1 MRAANGNN
9 LQVATDMAGLTGKT
23 PSRVAINDELKPM
36 NQFAQCRAMHQY
48 YRDIFTR
55 NIYLP
60 EADVMPSHLVAEVL
74 HFWSTDYAAMEPAI
88 MAAPTPPDLNEEKAL
103 AIKHLLCAATLANQA
118 FDSKKQGHQVAA
130 VDGLSEQVTAH
141 VVEALQ
147 RDDSVNFV
155 VVAIQLLFRV
165 GEIDGA
171 VFLISNHLSNLS
183 NSAPVLKI
191 LLLICLMEEDYNQA
205 QVVIQ
210 ALTADSALIEEESL
224 VLLMI
229 VCGIYK
235 LGGCPDSF
243 IDFRPLTE
251 PLPLPYYSRYTWHI
265 PKAATGNTTVLV
277 SCDPKYFFNH
287 AQALVASVYETN
299 GTALD
304 VHLHIYNC
312 DARCEARVHEIQ
324 AAFPGLNLSLSSE
337 TIAPVRGINVHF
349 ASRRFVFLRHALEQ
363 FDAPVILLDADC
375 LVRQPWADVHAGLDD
390 ADLIL
395 TCSNGA
401 PLWERVLGGFIYA
414 RPTEAN
420 FRYLDIVARFI
431 DRNLAAENNEWFL
444 DQVALSFALD
454 TLPAVEQMQIRREEA
469 ARLISINHTADAF
482 SWVVTTSKEGI
493 GTYNDYKTSLMAK
506 YLAA

>member
-1 MRAANGNN
+1 MRAARGIHT
-9 LQVATDMAGLTGKT
+9 QVATDMAGLTGKT

-60 EADVMPSHLVAEVL
+60 EADAMPSHLVAEVL
-74 HFWSTDYAAMEPAI
+74 HFWSADYAMMEPAI
-88 MAAPTPPDLNEEKAL
+88 MAAPTPPELDEEKAL

-118 FDSKKQGHQVAA
+118 FDSKKQGHQIAA
-130 VDGLSEQVTAH
+130 AEGFGEKVTAH

-147 RDDSVNFV
+147 RDDSVNV
-155 VVAIQLLFRV
+155 VVAAIQLLFRV
-165 GEIDGA
+165 NEIDGA
-171 VFLISNHLSNLS
+171 VFLISNHLSRLS
-183 NSAPVLKI
+183 TSAPVLKI

-210 ALTADSALIEEESL
+210 ALTADSSLIEEDTMT
-224 VLLMI
+224 LLMI

-243 IDFRPLTE
+243 IDFRPLNE
-251 PLPLPYYSRYTWHI
+251 ALPLPDYSRYAWPV
-265 PKAATGNTTVLV
+265 PKAASGNTTVLV
-277 SCDPKYFFNH
+277 SCDPKYFFDH
-287 AQALVASVYETN
+287 AQALLASVYETN

-312 DARCEARVHEIQ
+312 DARCEERVRDMQ
-324 AAFPGLNLSLSSE
+324 AAFPGLNISLSSE
-337 TIAPVRGINVHF
+337 VIEPVRGINVHF

-375 LVRQPWADVHAGLDD
+375 LVRHSWADVHTRLDN

-395 TCSNGA
+395 TCSDGA

-414 RPTEAN
+414 RSNEAN

-431 DRNLAAENNEWFL
+431 DRNLAAGNSEWFL
-444 DQVALSFALD
+444 DQVALSFGLD
-454 TLPAVEQMQIRREEA
+454 TLPAMEQMQIRREEA
-469 ARLISINHTADAF
+469 GRLISINHTPDAF
-482 SWVVTTSKEGI
+482 SWVVTTAKKGGGS
-493 GTYNDYKTSLMAK
+493 YNDYKISLMAK

>member
-1 MRAANGNN
+1 MRVAKGDH
-9 LQVATDMAGLTGKT
+9 LHVATDMAGLTGKT

-55 NIYLP
+55 AIYLP
-60 EADVMPSHLVAEVL
+60 EADVIPSHLVAEVL

-88 MAAPTPPDLNEEKAL
+88 MAAPMPPELDAEKAL
-103 AIKHLLCAATLANQA
+103 AIKHMLCAATLANQA
-118 FDSKKQGHQVAA
+118 FDSKKQGHQIAA
-130 VDGLSEQVTAH
+130 AEGFGEQVTAH
-141 VVEALQ
+141 VVEALK
-147 RDDSVNFV
+147 RDDSVNLV
-155 VVAIQLLFRV
+155 VAAIQLLFRV

-171 VFLISNHLSNLS
+171 VFLISNHLSRLS

-205 QVVIQ
+205 HVVIQ
-210 ALTADSALIEEESL
+210 ALTSDSSLIEEESL

-243 IDFRPLTE
+243 IDFRPLNE
-251 PLPLPYYSRYTWHI
+251 PLPLPDYSRYTWHI

-277 SCDPKYFFNH
+277 SCDPNYFFDH
-287 AQALVASVYETN
+287 AQALVASVYDTN

-312 DARCEARVHEIQ
+312 DARCEARVREMQ
-324 AAFPGLNLSLSSE
+324 AAFPGLNFSLSSE
-337 TIAPVRGINVHF
+337 VIAPVRGINVHY
-349 ASRRFVFLRHALEQ
+349 ASRRFVFLRYALEQ
-363 FDAPVILLDADC
+363 FDAPVMLLDADC
-375 LVRQPWADVHAGLDD
+375 LVRKPWADVHSRLDD

-395 TCSNGA
+395 TCSDGA

-469 ARLISINHTADAF
+469 ARLISINHTAQAF
-482 SWVVTTSKEGI
+482 SWVVTTSKNG
-493 GTYNDYKTSLMAK
+493 GGAYSDYKTSLMAK

>member
-1 MRAANGNN
+1 MPRREFTP
-9 LQVATDMAGLTGKT
+9 QVATDTAGLTGKT
-23 PSRVAINDELKPM
+23 PLRVAINDELTPM

-55 NIYLP
+55 DIYLP

-74 HFWSTDYAAMEPAI
+74 HFWSTDYAALEPAI
-88 MAAPTPPDLNEEKAL
+88 MAAQTRLDEDNAL
-103 AIKHLLCAATLANQA
+103 AVKHLLCAATLANQA

-130 VDGLSEQVTAH
+130 AEGFGEQVTAH
-141 VVEALQ
+141 VVEALK
-147 RDDSVNFV
+147 RDDSVNLV

-171 VFLISNHLSNLS
+171 VFLISNHLSRLS

-191 LLLICLMEEDYNQA
+191 LLMICLMEEDYNQA
-205 QVVIQ
+205 YVVIQ
-210 ALTADSALIEEESL
+210 ALTADSSLIEEDTL
-224 VLLMI
+224 TLLMI

-243 IDFRPLTE
+243 IDFRPLNE
-251 PLPLPYYSRYTWHI
+251 ALPLPDYSRYTWHI

-277 SCDPKYFFNH
+277 SCDPKYFFDH
-287 AQALVASVYETN
+287 AQALVASVYDTN

-312 DARCEARVHEIQ
+312 DARCEARVRDMQ
-324 AAFPGLNLSLSSE
+324 AAFPGLNVSLSSE
-337 TIAPVRGINVHF
+337 IIEPVRGINVHY

-363 FDAPVILLDADC
+363 FDTPVILLDADC
-375 LVRQPWADVHAGLDD
+375 LVRHPWAEVHARLDN

-395 TCSNGA
+395 TCSDGA

-414 RPTEAN
+414 RPNEAN

-431 DRNLAAENNEWFL
+431 DRNLAAQNNEWFL

-482 SWVVTTSKEGI
+482 SWVVTTAKQG
-493 GTYNDYKTSLMAK
+493 GGAYNDYKTRLMAK

>member
-1 MRAANGNN
+1 
-9 LQVATDMAGLTGKT
+9 
-23 PSRVAINDELKPM
+23 
-36 NQFAQCRAMHQY
+36 MHQY

-88 MAAPTPPDLNEEKAL
+88 MAAPTPPDLDEEKAL

-130 VDGLSEQVTAH
+130 VDGFSEQVTAH

-183 NSAPVLKI
+183 TSAPVLKI

-251 PLPLPYYSRYTWHI
+251 PLPLPDYSRYTWHI

-312 DARCEARVHEIQ
+312 DARCEARVHEMQ

-337 TIAPVRGINVHF
+337 IITPVRGINVHF

-420 FRYLDIVARFI
+420 CRYLDIVARFI

-454 TLPAVEQMQIRREEA
+454 TLPAVEQMRIRREEA

>member
-1 MRAANGNN
+1 
-9 LQVATDMAGLTGKT
+9 MAGLTGKT

-60 EADVMPSHLVAEVL
+60 EADMMPSHLVAEVL
-74 HFWSTDYAAMEPAI
+74 HFWSTDYAAMAPAI
-88 MAAPTPPDLNEEKAL
+88 MAAPTPPDLDEAKAL

-130 VDGLSEQVTAH
+130 VEGFSEQVTAH

-210 ALTADSALIEEESL
+210 ALTADSSLIEEESL

-251 PLPLPYYSRYTWHI
+251 ALPLPDYRRYTWHI
-265 PKAATGNTTVLV
+265 PKAATGKTTVLV
-277 SCDPKYFFNH
+277 SCDPKYFFDH

-312 DARCEARVHEIQ
+312 DARCEARVRELQ
-324 AAFPGLNLSLSSE
+324 AALPGLNLSLSSE
-337 TIAPVRGINVHF
+337 VIAPVRGINVHF
-349 ASRRFVFLRHALEQ
+349 ASRRFVFLRYALEQ

-375 LVRQPWADVHAGLDD
+375 LVRQSWADIHRGLDD

-482 SWVVTTSKEGI
+482 SWVVTTSKEGV
-493 GTYNDYKTSLMAK
+493 GAYNDYKTSLMAK

>member
-60 EADVMPSHLVAEVL
+60 EADMMPSHLVAEVL
-74 HFWSTDYAAMEPAI
+74 HFWSTDYAAMAPAI
-88 MAAPTPPDLNEEKAL
+88 MAAPTPPDLDEAKAL

-130 VDGLSEQVTAH
+130 VEGFSEQVTAH

-210 ALTADSALIEEESL
+210 ALTADSSLIEEESL

-251 PLPLPYYSRYTWHI
+251 ALPLPDYRRYTWHI
-265 PKAATGNTTVLV
+265 PKAATGKTTVLV
-277 SCDPKYFFNH
+277 SCDPKYFFDH

-312 DARCEARVHEIQ
+312 DARCEARVRELQ
-324 AAFPGLNLSLSSE
+324 AALPGLNLSLSSE
-337 TIAPVRGINVHF
+337 VIAPVRGINVHF
-349 ASRRFVFLRHALEQ
+349 ASRRFVFLRYALEQ

-375 LVRQPWADVHAGLDD
+375 LVRQSWADIHRGLDD

-482 SWVVTTSKEGI
+482 SWVVTTSKEGV
-493 GTYNDYKTSLMAK
+493 GAYNDYKTSLMAK

>member
-1 MRAANGNN
+1 
-9 LQVATDMAGLTGKT
+9 MAGLTGKT

-74 HFWSTDYAAMEPAI
+74 HFWSTDYAAMAPAI
-88 MAAPTPPDLNEEKAL
+88 MAAPTPPDLDEAKAL

-130 VDGLSEQVTAH
+130 VEGFSEQVTAH

-210 ALTADSALIEEESL
+210 ALTADSSLIEEESL

-251 PLPLPYYSRYTWHI
+251 ALPLPDYRRYTWHI
-265 PKAATGNTTVLV
+265 PKAATGKTTVLV
-277 SCDPKYFFNH
+277 SCDPKYFFDH
-287 AQALVASVYETN
+287 AEALVASVYETN

-312 DARCEARVHEIQ
+312 DARCEARVRELQ

-337 TIAPVRGINVHF
+337 VIAPVRGINVHF
-349 ASRRFVFLRHALEQ
+349 ASRRFVFLRYALEQ

-375 LVRQPWADVHAGLDD
+375 LVRQSWADIHRGLDD

-482 SWVVTTSKEGI
+482 SWVVTTSKEGV
-493 GTYNDYKTSLMAK
+493 GAYNDYKTSLMAK

>member
-1 MRAANGNN
+1 
-9 LQVATDMAGLTGKT
+9 MAGLTGKT

-55 NIYLP
+55 TIYLP

-88 MAAPTPPDLNEEKAL
+88 MAAPMPPELDAEKAL

-118 FDSKKQGHQVAA
+118 FDSKKQGHQIAA
-130 VDGLSEQVTAH
+130 MEGFGDRVTAH
-141 VVEALQ
+141 VVEALK
-147 RDDSVNFV
+147 RDDAVNLV
-155 VVAIQLLFRV
+155 VAAIQLLFRV

-171 VFLISNHLSNLS
+171 VFLISNHLSRLS

-210 ALTADSALIEEESL
+210 ALTSDSSLIEEESL

-235 LGGCPDSF
+235 LGGCPDCF
-243 IDFRPLTE
+243 IDFRPLNE
-251 PLPLPYYSRYTWHI
+251 PLPLPDYSRYTWHI
-265 PKAATGNTTVLV
+265 PKAATGNTTVLI
-277 SCDPKYFFNH
+277 SCDPNYFFDH
-287 AQALVASVYETN
+287 AQALVASVYDTN

-312 DARCEARVHEIQ
+312 DARCEARVREMQ
-324 AAFPGLNLSLSSE
+324 AAFPGLNFSLSSE
-337 TIAPVRGINVHF
+337 VIAPVRGINVHY
-349 ASRRFVFLRHALEQ
+349 ASRRFVFLRYALEQ

-375 LVRQPWADVHAGLDD
+375 LVRKPWADVHTRLDD

-395 TCSNGA
+395 TCSDGA
-401 PLWERVLGGFIYA
+401 PLWERVLGGFIYT
-414 RPTEAN
+414 RPTEAS

-431 DRNLAAENNEWFL
+431 DRNLVAGNTECSL
-444 DQVALSFALD
+444 DEVALSFALD

-469 ARLISINHTADAF
+469 ARLISINHTAQAF
-482 SWVVTTSKEGI
+482 SWVVTTSKSGS
-493 GTYNDYKTSLMAK
+493 GAYSDYKTSLMAK

>member
-1 MRAANGNN
+1 
-9 LQVATDMAGLTGKT
+9 MAGLTGKT

-74 HFWSTDYAAMEPAI
+74 HFWSTDYAAMAPAI
-88 MAAPTPPDLNEEKAL
+88 MAAPTPPDLDEAKAL

-130 VDGLSEQVTAH
+130 VEGFSEQVTAH

-210 ALTADSALIEEESL
+210 ALTADSSLIEEESL

-251 PLPLPYYSRYTWHI
+251 ALPLPDYRRYTWHI
-265 PKAATGNTTVLV
+265 PKAATGKTTVLV
-277 SCDPKYFFNH
+277 SCDPRYFFDH

-312 DARCEARVHEIQ
+312 DARCEARVRELQ

-337 TIAPVRGINVHF
+337 VIAPVRGINVHF
-349 ASRRFVFLRHALEQ
+349 ASRRFVFLRYALEQ

-375 LVRQPWADVHAGLDD
+375 LVRQPWADVHMGLDD

-482 SWVVTTSKEGI
+482 SWVVTTSKEGV
-493 GTYNDYKTSLMAK
+493 GAYNDYKTSLMAK

>member
-1 MRAANGNN
+1 MCAAKGIHP
-9 LQVATDMAGLTGKT
+9 QVATDMAGLTGKT

-55 NIYLP
+55 TIYLP

-88 MAAPTPPDLNEEKAL
+88 MAAPMPPELDAEKAL

-118 FDSKKQGHQVAA
+118 FDSKKQGHQIAA
-130 VDGLSEQVTAH
+130 VEGFGDRVTAH
-141 VVEALQ
+141 VVEALK
-147 RDDSVNFV
+147 RDDAVNLV
-155 VVAIQLLFRV
+155 VAAIQLLFRV

-171 VFLISNHLSNLS
+171 VFLISNHLSRLS

-210 ALTADSALIEEESL
+210 ALTSDSSLIEEESL

-235 LGGCPDSF
+235 LGGCPDCF
-243 IDFRPLTE
+243 IDFRPLNE
-251 PLPLPYYSRYTWHI
+251 PLPLPDYSRYTWHI
-265 PKAATGNTTVLV
+265 PKAATGNTTVLI
-277 SCDPKYFFNH
+277 SCDPNYFFDH
-287 AQALVASVYETN
+287 AQALVASVYDTN

-312 DARCEARVHEIQ
+312 DARCEARVREMQ
-324 AAFPGLNLSLSSE
+324 AAFPGLNFSLSSE
-337 TIAPVRGINVHF
+337 VIAPVRGINVHY
-349 ASRRFVFLRHALEQ
+349 ASRRFVFLRYALEQ

-375 LVRQPWADVHAGLDD
+375 LVRKPWADVHTRLDD

-395 TCSNGA
+395 TCSDGA
-401 PLWERVLGGFIYA
+401 PLWERVLGGFIYT
-414 RPTEAN
+414 RPTEAS

-431 DRNLAAENNEWFL
+431 DRNLVAGNTECSL
-444 DQVALSFALD
+444 DEVALSFALD

-469 ARLISINHTADAF
+469 ARLISINHTAQAF
-482 SWVVTTSKEGI
+482 SWVVTTSKSGS
-493 GTYNDYKTSLMAK
+493 GAYSDYKTSLMAK

>member
-1 MRAANGNN
+1 
-9 LQVATDMAGLTGKT
+9 MAGLTGKT

-74 HFWSTDYAAMEPAI
+74 HFWSTDYAAMAPAI
-88 MAAPTPPDLNEEKAL
+88 MAAPTPPDLDEAKAL

-130 VDGLSEQVTAH
+130 VEGFSEQVTAH

-210 ALTADSALIEEESL
+210 ALTADSSLIEEESL

-251 PLPLPYYSRYTWHI
+251 ALPLPDYRRYTWHI
-265 PKAATGNTTVLV
+265 PKAATGKTTVLV
-277 SCDPKYFFNH
+277 SCDPRYFFDH

-312 DARCEARVHEIQ
+312 DARCEARVRELQ

-337 TIAPVRGINVHF
+337 VIAPVRGINVHF
-349 ASRRFVFLRHALEQ
+349 ASRRFVFLRYALEQ

-375 LVRQPWADVHAGLDD
+375 LVRQSWADVHMGLDD

-482 SWVVTTSKEGI
+482 SWVVTTSKEGV
-493 GTYNDYKTSLMAK
+493 GAYNDYKTSLMAK

>member
-88 MAAPTPPDLNEEKAL
+88 MAAPTPPDLDEAKAL

-183 NSAPVLKI
+183 TSAPVLKI

-251 PLPLPYYSRYTWHI
+251 PLPLPDYSRYTWHI

-312 DARCEARVHEIQ
+312 DARCEARVHEMQ
-324 AAFPGLNLSLSSE
+324 TAFPGLNLSLSSE

-420 FRYLDIVARFI
+420 CRYLDIVARFI

-454 TLPAVEQMQIRREEA
+454 TLPAVEQMRIRREEA

>member
-1 MRAANGNN
+1 
-9 LQVATDMAGLTGKT
+9 MAGLTGKT

-55 NIYLP
+55 TIYLP

-88 MAAPTPPDLNEEKAL
+88 MAAPMPPELDAEKAL

-118 FDSKKQGHQVAA
+118 FDSKKQGHQIAA
-130 VDGLSEQVTAH
+130 VEGFGDRVTAH
-141 VVEALQ
+141 VVEALK
-147 RDDSVNFV
+147 RDDAVNLV
-155 VVAIQLLFRV
+155 VAAIQLLFRV

-171 VFLISNHLSNLS
+171 VFLISNHLSRLS

-210 ALTADSALIEEESL
+210 ALTSDSSLIEEESL

-235 LGGCPDSF
+235 LGGCPDCF
-243 IDFRPLTE
+243 IDFRPLNE
-251 PLPLPYYSRYTWHI
+251 PLPLPDYSRYTWHI
-265 PKAATGNTTVLV
+265 PKAATGNTTVLI
-277 SCDPKYFFNH
+277 SCDPNYFFDH
-287 AQALVASVYETN
+287 AQALVASVYDTN

-312 DARCEARVHEIQ
+312 DARCEARVREMQ
-324 AAFPGLNLSLSSE
+324 AAFPGLNFSLSSE
-337 TIAPVRGINVHF
+337 VIAPVRGINVHY
-349 ASRRFVFLRHALEQ
+349 ASRRFVFLRYALEQ

-375 LVRQPWADVHAGLDD
+375 LVRKPWADVHTRLDD

-395 TCSNGA
+395 TCSDGA
-401 PLWERVLGGFIYA
+401 PLWERVLGGFIYT
-414 RPTEAN
+414 RPTEAS

-431 DRNLAAENNEWFL
+431 DRNLVAGNTECSL
-444 DQVALSFALD
+444 DEVALSFALD

-469 ARLISINHTADAF
+469 ARLISINHTAQAF
-482 SWVVTTSKEGI
+482 SWVVTTSKSGS
-493 GTYNDYKTSLMAK
+493 GAYSDYKTSLMAK

>member
-1 MRAANGNN
+1 MCAAKGIHP
-9 LQVATDMAGLTGKT
+9 QVATDIAGLTGKT

-55 NIYLP
+55 TIYLP
-60 EADVMPSHLVAEVL
+60 EADVMPSHLVAEIL

-88 MAAPTPPDLNEEKAL
+88 MAAPVPPELDAEKAL

-118 FDSKKQGHQVAA
+118 FDSKKQGHQIAA
-130 VDGLSEQVTAH
+130 VEGFGDRVTAH
-141 VVEALQ
+141 VVEALK
-147 RDDSVNFV
+147 RDDAVNLV
-155 VVAIQLLFRV
+155 VAAIQLLFRV

-171 VFLISNHLSNLS
+171 VFLISNHLSRLS

-205 QVVIQ
+205 HVVIQ
-210 ALTADSALIEEESL
+210 ALTSDSSLIEEESL

-235 LGGCPDSF
+235 LGGCPDCF
-243 IDFRPLTE
+243 IDFRPLNE
-251 PLPLPYYSRYTWHI
+251 PLPLPDYSRYTWHI

-277 SCDPKYFFNH
+277 SCDPNYFFDH
-287 AQALVASVYETN
+287 AQALVASVYDTN

-312 DARCEARVHEIQ
+312 DARCEARVREMQ
-324 AAFPGLNLSLSSE
+324 AAFPGLNFSLSSE
-337 TIAPVRGINVHF
+337 VIAPVRGINVHY
-349 ASRRFVFLRHALEQ
+349 ASRRFVFLRYALEQ

-375 LVRQPWADVHAGLDD
+375 LVRKPWADVHTRLDD

-395 TCSNGA
+395 TCSDGA
-401 PLWERVLGGFIYA
+401 PLWERVLGGFIYT
-414 RPTEAN
+414 RPTEAS

-431 DRNLAAENNEWFL
+431 DRNLVAGNTECSL
-444 DQVALSFALD
+444 DEVALSFALD

-469 ARLISINHTADAF
+469 ARLISINHTARAF
-482 SWVVTTSKEGI
+482 SWVVTTSKSGS
-493 GTYNDYKTSLMAK
+493 GAYSDYKTSLMAK

>member
-1 MRAANGNN
+1 
-9 LQVATDMAGLTGKT
+9 
-23 PSRVAINDELKPM
+23 
-36 NQFAQCRAMHQY
+36 MHQY

-88 MAAPTPPDLNEEKAL
+88 MAAPTPPDLDEAKTL

-130 VDGLSEQVTAH
+130 VDGFSEQVTAH

-251 PLPLPYYSRYTWHI
+251 PLPLPDYSRYTWHI

-454 TLPAVEQMQIRREEA
+454 TLPAVEQMRIRREEA

>member
-1 MRAANGNN
+1 
-9 LQVATDMAGLTGKT
+9 
-23 PSRVAINDELKPM
+23 M

-88 MAAPTPPDLNEEKAL
+88 MAAPTPPDLNEGKAL

-183 NSAPVLKI
+183 TSAPVLKI

-251 PLPLPYYSRYTWHI
+251 PLPLPDYSRYTWHI

-312 DARCEARVHEIQ
+312 DARCEARVHEMQ

-375 LVRQPWADVHAGLDD
+375 LVRQPWADVHAGLND

-454 TLPAVEQMQIRREEA
+454 TLPAVEQMRIRREEA

>member
-1 MRAANGNN
+1 
-9 LQVATDMAGLTGKT
+9 MAGLTGKT

>member
-74 HFWSTDYAAMEPAI
+74 HFWSTDYAAMAPAI
-88 MAAPTPPDLNEEKAL
+88 MAAPTPPDLDEAKAL

-130 VDGLSEQVTAH
+130 VEGFSEQVTAH

-210 ALTADSALIEEESL
+210 ALTADSSLIEEESL

-251 PLPLPYYSRYTWHI
+251 ALPLPDYRRYTWHI
-265 PKAATGNTTVLV
+265 PKAATGKTTVLV
-277 SCDPKYFFNH
+277 SCDPKYFFDH
-287 AQALVASVYETN
+287 AEALVASVYETN

-312 DARCEARVHEIQ
+312 DARCEARVRELQ

-337 TIAPVRGINVHF
+337 VIAPVRGINVHF
-349 ASRRFVFLRHALEQ
+349 ASRRFVFLRYALEQ

-375 LVRQPWADVHAGLDD
+375 LVRQSWADIHRGLDD

-482 SWVVTTSKEGI
+482 SWVVTTSKEGV
-493 GTYNDYKTSLMAK
+493 GAYNDYKTSLMAK

>member
-1 MRAANGNN
+1 
-9 LQVATDMAGLTGKT
+9 MAGLTGKT

-88 MAAPTPPDLNEEKAL
+88 MAAPTPPDVDEEKAL

-118 FDSKKQGHQVAA
+118 FDSNKQGHQIAA
-130 VDGLSEQVTAH
+130 VDGFSEQVTAH

-183 NSAPVLKI
+183 TSAPVLKI

-210 ALTADSALIEEESL
+210 ALTADSSLIEEESL

-229 VCGIYK
+229 VCGLYK

-251 PLPLPYYSRYTWHI
+251 PLPLPDYSRYTWHI

-277 SCDPKYFFNH
+277 SCDPKYFFDH
-287 AQALVASVYETN
+287 AQALVASINETN

-312 DARCEARVHEIQ
+312 DARCEARVHEMQ

-337 TIAPVRGINVHF
+337 IVAPVLGINVHF

-454 TLPAVEQMQIRREEA
+454 TLPAVEQMRIRREEA
-469 ARLISINHTADAF
+469 ARLISINHTTDAF

>member
-88 MAAPTPPDLNEEKAL
+88 MAAPTPPDVDEEKAL

-118 FDSKKQGHQVAA
+118 FDSNKQGHQIAA
-130 VDGLSEQVTAH
+130 VDGFSEQVTAH

-183 NSAPVLKI
+183 TSAPVLKI

-210 ALTADSALIEEESL
+210 ALTADSSLIEEESL

-229 VCGIYK
+229 VCGLYK

-251 PLPLPYYSRYTWHI
+251 PLPLPDYSRYTWHI

-312 DARCEARVHEIQ
+312 DARCEARVHEMQ

-337 TIAPVRGINVHF
+337 IVAPVLGINVHF

-454 TLPAVEQMQIRREEA
+454 TLPAVEQMRIRREEA
-469 ARLISINHTADAF
+469 ARLISINHTTDAF

>member
-1 MRAANGNN
+1 
-9 LQVATDMAGLTGKT
+9 MAGLTGKT

-55 NIYLP
+55 TIYLP
-60 EADVMPSHLVAEVL
+60 EADVMPSHLVAEIL

-88 MAAPTPPDLNEEKAL
+88 MAAPVPPELDAEKAL

-118 FDSKKQGHQVAA
+118 FDSKKQGHQIAA
-130 VDGLSEQVTAH
+130 VEGFGDRVTAH
-141 VVEALQ
+141 VVEALK
-147 RDDSVNFV
+147 RDDAVNLV
-155 VVAIQLLFRV
+155 VAAIQLLFRV

-171 VFLISNHLSNLS
+171 VFLISNHLSRLS

-205 QVVIQ
+205 HVVIQ
-210 ALTADSALIEEESL
+210 ALTSDSSLIEEESL

-235 LGGCPDSF
+235 LGGCPDCF
-243 IDFRPLTE
+243 IDFRPLNE
-251 PLPLPYYSRYTWHI
+251 PLPLPDYSRYTWHI

-277 SCDPKYFFNH
+277 SCDPNYFFDH
-287 AQALVASVYETN
+287 AQALVASVYDTN

-312 DARCEARVHEIQ
+312 DARCEARVREMQ
-324 AAFPGLNLSLSSE
+324 AAFPGLNFSLSSE
-337 TIAPVRGINVHF
+337 VIAPVRGINVHY
-349 ASRRFVFLRHALEQ
+349 ASRRFVFLRYALEQ

-375 LVRQPWADVHAGLDD
+375 LVRKPWADVHTRLDD

-395 TCSNGA
+395 TCSDGA
-401 PLWERVLGGFIYA
+401 PLWERVLGGFIYT
-414 RPTEAN
+414 RPTEAS

-431 DRNLAAENNEWFL
+431 DRNLVAGNTECSL
-444 DQVALSFALD
+444 DEVALSFALD

-469 ARLISINHTADAF
+469 ARLISINHTARAF
-482 SWVVTTSKEGI
+482 SWVVTTSKSGS
-493 GTYNDYKTSLMAK
+493 GAYSDYKTSLMAK

>member
-1 MRAANGNN
+1 MCAAKGIHP
-9 LQVATDMAGLTGKT
+9 QVATDMAGLTGKT

-55 NIYLP
+55 TIYLP

-88 MAAPTPPDLNEEKAL
+88 MAAPMPPELDAEKAL

-118 FDSKKQGHQVAA
+118 FDSKKQGHQIAA
-130 VDGLSEQVTAH
+130 MEGFGDRVTAH
-141 VVEALQ
+141 VVEALK
-147 RDDSVNFV
+147 RDDAVNLV
-155 VVAIQLLFRV
+155 VAAIQLLFRV

-171 VFLISNHLSNLS
+171 VFLISNHLSRLS

-210 ALTADSALIEEESL
+210 ALTSDSSLIEEESL

-235 LGGCPDSF
+235 LGGCPDCF
-243 IDFRPLTE
+243 IDFRPLNE
-251 PLPLPYYSRYTWHI
+251 PLPLPDYSRYTWHI
-265 PKAATGNTTVLV
+265 PKAATGNTTVLI
-277 SCDPKYFFNH
+277 SCDPNYFFDH
-287 AQALVASVYETN
+287 AQALVASVYDTN

-312 DARCEARVHEIQ
+312 DARCEARVREMQ
-324 AAFPGLNLSLSSE
+324 AAFPGLNFSLSSE
-337 TIAPVRGINVHF
+337 VIAPVRGINVHY
-349 ASRRFVFLRHALEQ
+349 ASRRFVFLRYALEQ

-375 LVRQPWADVHAGLDD
+375 LVRKPWADVHTRLDD

-395 TCSNGA
+395 TCSDGA
-401 PLWERVLGGFIYA
+401 PLWERVLGGFIYT
-414 RPTEAN
+414 RPTEAS

-431 DRNLAAENNEWFL
+431 DRNLVAGNTECSL
-444 DQVALSFALD
+444 DEVALSFALD

-469 ARLISINHTADAF
+469 ARLISINHTAQAF
-482 SWVVTTSKEGI
+482 SWVVTTSKSGS
-493 GTYNDYKTSLMAK
+493 GAYSDYKTSLMAK

>member
-88 MAAPTPPDLNEEKAL
+88 MAAPTPPDLDEAKAL

-118 FDSKKQGHQVAA
+118 FDSKKQGLQVAA
-130 VDGLSEQVTAH
+130 VDGFSEQVTAH

-165 GEIDGA
+165 NEIDGA

-251 PLPLPYYSRYTWHI
+251 PLPLPDYSRYTWHI
-265 PKAATGNTTVLV
+265 PKAATGNNTVLV
-277 SCDPKYFFNH
+277 SCDPEYFFNH

-312 DARCEARVHEIQ
+312 DARCEARVHEMQ
-324 AAFPGLNLSLSSE
+324 TAFPGLNLSLSSE

-375 LVRQPWADVHAGLDD
+375 LVRQPWADVHMGLDD

-401 PLWERVLGGFIYA
+401 PLWERVLGAFIYA

-454 TLPAVEQMQIRREEA
+454 MLPAVEQMQVRREDA
-469 ARLISINHTADAF
+469 SRLVCINHTSDAF
-482 SWVVTTSKEGI
+482 AWMVTTVKNGK
-493 GTYNDYKTSLMAK
+493 GTFSDYKNSLMAK
-506 YLAA
+506 YLSA